1 MNPLFDIA
9 VAVARV
15 AVFFAFVFGL
25 VVVMTWVERKGAAY
39 IQDRRGPNRARI
51 LGLTLGGVFHPL
63 ADALKFLFKEDF
75 IPDGAHRLFYQ
86 LAPMFA
92 LAPAIMTMAVVPFGP
107 PVTIAGKTIALQIA
121 DLNVGILYLFA
132 VSGMAVY
139 GVVLA
144 GWSSNSK
151 YPLLGGLRSSA
162 QMISYEVSMGLSVMG
177 ILMVFQSVRLSE
189 IALGQ
194 GELLYGILPKWGVF
208 VQPLGF
214 VLFLTALYAEANR
227 TPFDLPEGESE
238 LVAGYH
244 LEYASFKFSMFMMA
258 EYIHMVVGAAVV
270 STLFFGGWQFP
281 YLADKGFAFPGGI
294 SVAVPAAAVLI
305 LRIGSFVG
313 KTLFF
318 CWLYV
323 WVRWTVPRFRYDQV
337 MRLGWKVMLPLSL
350 LNIFVTGLV
359 LLFIDKGGF

>member
-1 MNPLFDIA
+1 MSGQLFDLA
-9 VAVARV
+9 VAVARI
-15 AVFFAFVFGL
+15 AVFFAFCFGL

-39 IQDRRGPNRARI
+39 IQDRRGPNRADI
-51 LGLTLGGVFHPL
+51 LGVRAWGLFHPL

-75 IPDGAHRLFYQ
+75 IPDNAHRLFYQ
-86 LAPMFA
+86 LAPMFS
-92 LAPAIMTMAVVPFGP
+92 LAPAVMTIAVIPFGP
-107 PVTIAGKTIALQIA
+107 DVTVLGRKIALQIA

-132 VSGMAVY
+132 VSGMTVY

-144 GWSSNSK
+144 GWASGSK

-162 QMISYEVSMGLSVMG
+162 QMLSYEVSMGLSLVG
-177 ILMVFQSVRLSE
+177 IFMVFESVRMSQ
-189 IALGQ
+189 IVAGQ
-194 GELLYGILPKWGVF
+194 GGLLFGVLPKWGIL

-214 VLFLTALYAEANR
+214 ILFLVAQYAEANR

-244 LEYASFKFSMFMMA
+244 TEYGSFKFSMFMMA
-258 EYIHMVVGAAVV
+258 EYLHMVVGAAVV
-270 STLFFGGWQFP
+270 ATLFLGGWQVP
-281 YLADKGFAFPGGI
+281 YLGDAGFLFPGG
-294 SVAVPAAAVLI
+294 AAVVLPGALVAL
-305 LRIGSFVG
+305 LRIGSFIL

-323 WVRWTVPRFRYDQV
+323 WVRWTIPRFRYDQV

-350 LNIFVTGLV
+350 LNIFATGLI
-359 LLFIDKGGF
+359 LLLLKK